1 MTNQEIVKA
10 EMQQKFD
17 ILLDN
22 FDDVLF
28 KVVKKLKDE
37 IDAGA
42 TADELNTKYHSL
54 WWNIEITNDNYAHLN
69 LVPETFV

>member
-1 MTNQEIVKA
+1 MTNQDIVKA
-10 EMQQKFD
+10 EMQQKFG

-22 FDDVLF
+22 FEDVLF
-28 KVVKKLKDE
+28 KVIKTLKDE

-54 WWNIEITNDNYAHLN
+54 WWNIEITNDNYARLN

>member
-1 MTNQEIVKA
+1 MTNKDIVKA
-10 EMQQKFD
+10 EMQQKFG
-17 ILLDN
+17 ITLDN

-37 IDAGA
+37 IDTGA
-42 TADELNTKYHSL
+42 TADELNIKYHSL
-54 WWNIEITNDNYAHLN
+54 WWNIDITNDNYARLN

>member
-1 MTNQEIVKA
+1 MTNQDIVKA

-28 KVVKKLKDE
+28 KVVKILKEE

-42 TADELNTKYHSL
+42 TADELNAKYHSL
-54 WWNIEITNDNYAHLN
+54 WWHIEITNDNYARLN

>member
-1 MTNQEIVKA
+1 MTNQDIVQA

-22 FDDVLF
+22 FEDVLF
-28 KVVKKLKDE
+28 KVIKTLKDE

-42 TADELNTKYHSL
+42 TADDLNKKYHSL
-54 WWNIEITNDNYAHLN
+54 WWNIDITNDHYARLN
-69 LVPETFV
+69 LVPEVFV